1 MMLLHT
7 VLLYFFFQPNYSERR
22 KPLTEKASANASMF
36 DYVNFQNQTINDA
49 IKALANKGW
58 AALNDA
64 EFKEVGEI
72 SYSFPL
78 ST

>member
-1 MMLLHT
+1 
-7 VLLYFFFQPNYSERR
+7 
-22 KPLTEKASANASMF
+22 MF
-36 DYVNFQNQTINDA
+36 DYANFQNRTIKDA

-64 EFKEVGEI
+64 EFKKVGEI